1 MWKYNYSNELYH
13 AKRGRPKGSRVVNGK
28 VIFPSNF
35 VSIEEQKASNGQY
48 LINGPFNSKMEVSYK
63 TKNPVNSKTS
73 QIRAE
78 TSLTNAQ
85 TKQKETEAK
94 IEQDRFDRAVAE
106 RLRQEAEQA
115 REREAQAKERAAQAE
130 KNYAVSEA
138 YANGAIRRIEAES
151 RSRINEQ
158 NAESQN
164 RINELRASGEAEA
177 TRILNDFTENR
188 NNIDLEQLRIAN
200 ELSNER
206 TAKDNKIHFGHEK
219 QNLKQHKKEDKI
231 DYQNS
236 KEASKQ
242 LKFGNNIIRKAA
254 NETLK
259 QYKIDNDLANK
270 RTANADKMTNKNA
283 KETLNQTKITN
294 DLTNKQ
300 REIDIK
306 QRQKSYSID
315 NKIRLNEDRR
325 KEEADAQKLSA
336 ERDKQVISRR
346 AADVLRYDRASKS
359 LDDAGNRLSSG
370 ADIVNKISVR
380 EREKMDLSGL
390 SNDELRKQIDRYDL
404 EARYNER
411 FASPTKAARGK
422 RVLSNILYGAG
433 VGAKVSGSIASMLA
447 SMRSIKKL
455 DFDD

>member
-1 MWKYNYSNELYH
+1 MWKYNYSSELYH
-13 AKRGRPKGSRVVNGK
+13 AWPKGYRRGRDGK
-28 VIFPSNF
+28 PIGYT
-35 VSIEEQKASNGQY
+35 SIEEQKTSNGR
-48 LINGPFNSKMEVSYK
+48 IFRDGPMDSDMEISYK
-63 TKNPVNSKTS
+63 AKKPDDSLTKQKK
-73 QIRAE
+73 AE
-78 TSLTNAQ
+78 TSLIKAQ
-85 TKQKETEAK
+85 NETKKIEAE

-130 KNYAVSEA
+130 KDYAVSEA
-138 YANGAIRRIEAES
+138 AAAGAIKRLKVES
-151 RSRINEQ
+151 QNRINEQ

-177 TRILNDFTENR
+177 TRILNNFNENR
-188 NNIDLEQLRIAN
+188 NNIDLERRRIA
-200 ELSNER
+200 NER
-206 TAKDNKIHFGHEK
+206 TAKDDKIHFENEK
-219 QNLKQHKKEDKI
+219 QNLKQHKREDKI
-231 DYQNS
+231 SYQDS

-242 LKFGNNIIRKAA
+242 LKFGNNVIRKTV

-270 RTANADKMTNKNA
+270 RTANADKMTNKKA
-283 KETLNQTKITN
+283 KEDLNQIKINN
-294 DLTNKQ
+294 DLTNKEK
-300 REIDIK
+300 EIDIK
-306 QRQKSYSID
+306 QKQKSYSID
-315 NKIRLNEDRR
+315 NEIKLNEDRR

-370 ADIVNKISVR
+370 ADIVNKISVQ

-390 SNDELRKQIDRYDL
+390 SNDELRKRIDRYDL

>member
-1 MWKYNYSNELYH
+1 MWKYNYSSELYH
-13 AKRGRPKGSRVVNGK
+13 AWPKGYRRGRDGK
-28 VIFPSNF
+28 PIGYT
-35 VSIEEQKASNGQY
+35 SIEEQKTSNGR
-48 LINGPFNSKMEVSYK
+48 IFRDGPMDSDMEISYK
-63 TKNPVNSKTS
+63 SKKPDDSLTKQKK
-73 QIRAE
+73 AE
-78 TSLTNAQ
+78 TSLIKAQ
-85 TKQKETEAK
+85 NETKKIETE

-130 KNYAVSEA
+130 KDYAVSEA
-138 YANGAIRRIEAES
+138 AAAGAIKRLKVES
-151 RSRINEQ
+151 QNRINEQ

-177 TRILNDFTENR
+177 TRILNNFNENR
-188 NNIDLEQLRIAN
+188 NNIDLERRRIA
-200 ELSNER
+200 NER
-206 TAKDNKIHFGHEK
+206 TAKDDKIHFENEK
-219 QNLKQHKKEDKI
+219 QNLKQHKREDKI
-231 DYQNS
+231 SYQDS

-242 LKFGNNIIRKAA
+242 LKFGNNVIRKAV
-254 NETLK
+254 NENLK

-270 RTANADKMTNKNA
+270 RTANADKMTNKKA
-283 KETLNQTKITN
+283 KEDLNQIKINN
-294 DLTNKQ
+294 DLTNKEK
-300 REIDIK
+300 EIDIK
-306 QRQKSYSID
+306 QKQKSYSID
-315 NKIRLNEDRR
+315 NKIKLNEDRR

-370 ADIVNKISVR
+370 ADIVNKISVQ

-390 SNDELRKQIDRYDL
+390 SNDELRKRIDRYDL

>member
-1 MWKYNYSNELYH
+1 MWKYNYSSELYH
-13 AKRGRPKGSRVVNGK
+13 AWPKGYRRGRDGK
-28 VIFPSNF
+28 PIGYT
-35 VSIEEQKASNGQY
+35 SIEEQKTSNGR
-48 LINGPFNSKMEVSYK
+48 IFRDGPMDSDMEISYK
-63 TKNPVNSKTS
+63 AKKPDDSLTKQKK
-73 QIRAE
+73 AE
-78 TSLTNAQ
+78 TSLIKAQ
-85 TKQKETEAK
+85 NETKKIEAE

-130 KNYAVSEA
+130 KDYAVSEA
-138 YANGAIRRIEAES
+138 AAAGAIKRLKVES
-151 RSRINEQ
+151 QNRINEQ

-177 TRILNDFTENR
+177 TRILNNFNENR
-188 NNIDLEQLRIAN
+188 NNIDLERRRIA
-200 ELSNER
+200 NER
-206 TAKDNKIHFGHEK
+206 TAKDDKIHFENEK
-219 QNLKQHKKEDKI
+219 QNLKQHKREDKI
-231 DYQNS
+231 SYQDS

-242 LKFGNNIIRKAA
+242 LKFGNNVIRKAV

-270 RTANADKMTNKNA
+270 RTANADKMTNKKA
-283 KETLNQTKITN
+283 KEDLNQIKINN
-294 DLTNKQ
+294 DLTNKEK
-300 REIDIK
+300 EIDIK
-306 QRQKSYSID
+306 QKQKSYSID
-315 NKIRLNEDRR
+315 NKIKLNEDRR

-370 ADIVNKISVR
+370 ADIVNKISVQ

-390 SNDELRKQIDRYDL
+390 SNDELRKRIDRYDL

>member
-1 MWKYNYSNELYH
+1 MWKYNYSSELYH
-13 AKRGRPKGSRVVNGK
+13 AWPKGYRRGRDGK
-28 VIFPSNF
+28 PIGYT
-35 VSIEEQKASNGQY
+35 SIEEQKTSNGR
-48 LINGPFNSKMEVSYK
+48 IFRDGPMDSDMEISYK
-63 TKNPVNSKTS
+63 AKKPDDSLTKQKK
-73 QIRAE
+73 AE
-78 TSLTNAQ
+78 TSLIKAQ
-85 TKQKETEAK
+85 NETKKIEAE

-130 KNYAVSEA
+130 KDYAVSEA
-138 YANGAIRRIEAES
+138 AAAGAIKRLKVES
-151 RSRINEQ
+151 QNRINEQ

-177 TRILNDFTENR
+177 TRILNNFNENR
-188 NNIDLEQLRIAN
+188 NNIDLERRRIA
-200 ELSNER
+200 NER
-206 TAKDNKIHFGHEK
+206 TAKDDKIHFENEK
-219 QNLKQHKKEDKI
+219 QNLKQHKREDKI
-231 DYQNS
+231 SYQDS

-242 LKFGNNIIRKAA
+242 LKFGNNVIRKAV

-270 RTANADKMTNKNA
+270 RTANADKMTNKKA
-283 KETLNQTKITN
+283 KEDLNQIKINN
-294 DLTNKQ
+294 DLTNKEK
-300 REIDIK
+300 EIDIK
-306 QRQKSYSID
+306 QKQKSYSID
-315 NKIRLNEDRR
+315 NKIKLNEDRR

-370 ADIVNKISVR
+370 ADIVNKISVQ

>member
-1 MWKYNYSNELYH
+1 MWKYNYSSELYH
-13 AKRGRPKGSRVVNGK
+13 AWPKGHKRGLDGRPVNYTSVEEK
-28 VIFPSNF
+28 ELLNRRNF
-35 VSIEEQKASNGQY
+35 RD
-48 LINGPFNSKMEVSYK
+48 GPMDSDMEISYK
-63 TKNPVNSKTS
+63 AKKPDDSRMK
-73 QIRAE
+73 QIKAQI
-78 TSLTNAQ
+78 SLTNAQ
-85 TKQKETEAK
+85 NKAREIEARN
-94 IEQDRFDRAVAE
+94 EQARLDRAEAE

-130 KNYAVSEA
+130 KDYAVSEA
-138 YANGAIRRIEAES
+138 AAAGAIKRLKVES
-151 RSRINEQ
+151 QNRINEQ

-177 TRILNDFTENR
+177 TRILNNFNENR
-188 NNIDLEQLRIAN
+188 NNIDLERRRIA
-200 ELSNER
+200 NER
-206 TAKDNKIHFGHEK
+206 TAKDDKIHFENEK
-219 QNLKQHKKEDKI
+219 QNLKQHKREDKI
-231 DYQNS
+231 SYQDS

-242 LKFGNNIIRKAA
+242 LKFGNNVIRKAA

-270 RTANADKMTNKNA
+270 RTANADKITNKKA
-283 KETLNQTKITN
+283 KEDLNQIKINN
-294 DLTNKQ
+294 DLTNKEK
-300 REIDIK
+300 EIDIK

-370 ADIVNKISVR
+370 ADIVNKISVQ

-390 SNDELRKQIDRYDL
+390 SNDELRKRIDRYDL

>member
-1 MWKYNYSNELYH
+1 MWKYNYSSELWH
-13 AKRGRPKGSRVVNGK
+13 AQRGRPKGSRVVNGK
-28 VIFPSNF
+28 VILPAGWTPTEDEKSSNKKIF
-35 VSIEEQKASNGQY
+35 RD
-48 LINGPFNSKMEVSYK
+48 GPMDSDMEISYRARK
-63 TKNPVNSKTS
+63 PVNSKILQTK
-73 QIRAE
+73 AE
-78 TSLTNAQ
+78 TSLINAQ
-85 TKQKETEAK
+85 IKQKETKAK
-94 IEQDRFDRAVAE
+94 IEQDRLDRAAAE

-130 KNYAVSEA
+130 KDYAVSEA

-177 TRILNDFTENR
+177 TRILNDFTENK
-188 NNIDLEQLRIAN
+188 NYIDLEQRRIAN

-206 TAKDNKIHFGHEK
+206 TAKDNKIHFENEK
-219 QNLKQHKKEDKI
+219 QNLKQHKREDKI
-231 DYQNS
+231 SYQDS

-254 NETLK
+254 NETLN

-270 RTANADKMTNKNA
+270 RTANADKMTYKNA
-283 KETLNQTKITN
+283 KETLRQTKINN
-294 DLTNKQ
+294 DLTNKEK
-300 REIDIK
+300 EIDIK
-306 QRQKSYSID
+306 QKQKSNVID

-370 ADIVNKISVR
+370 ADIVNKISVQ

-390 SNDELRKQIDRYDL
+390 SNDELRKRIDRYDL

>member
-13 AKRGRPKGSRVVNGK
+13 AWPKGYKRGRDGK
-28 VIFPSNF
+28 PIGYT
-35 VSIEEQKASNGQY
+35 SIEEQKSSNGKY
-48 LINGPFNSKMEVSYK
+48 FRDGPMDSDMEISYK
-63 TKNPVNSKTS
+63 SRKPVDSKTS
-73 QIRAE
+73 QTRAE

-130 KNYAVSEA
+130 KDRAVSEA
-138 YANGAIRRIEAES
+138 FANGAIRKIETES

-177 TRILNDFTENR
+177 TRILNDFTENK
-188 NNIDLEQLRIAN
+188 NSIDLEQRRTAN

-270 RTANADKMTNKNA
+270 RTVNADKMTSKNA

-294 DLTNKQ
+294 DLTNKE

-370 ADIVNKISVR
+370 ADIVNKISVQ

-390 SNDELRKQIDRYDL
+390 SNDELRKRIDRYDL

>member
-1 MWKYNYSNELYH
+1 MWKYNYSSALWH
-13 AKRGRPKGSRVVNGK
+13 AQRGRPKGSRVVNGK
-28 VIFPSNF
+28 LIPPAGWTPTEDERS
-35 VSIEEQKASNGQY
+35 SNGR
-48 LINGPFNSKMEVSYK
+48 NFRDGPMDSDMEISYK
-63 TKNPVNSKTS
+63 AKKPDDSRTR
-73 QIRAE
+73 QIKAQ

-85 TKQKETEAK
+85 NKARETEAK
-94 IEQDRFDRAVAE
+94 IEQDRLDRAATE
-106 RLRQEAEQA
+106 RLRQEAE
-115 REREAQAKERAAQAE
+115 QAKERAAQAE

-138 YANGAIRRIEAES
+138 AAAGAIKRIEAES

-177 TRILNDFTENR
+177 TRILNNFNENK
-188 NNIDLEQLRIAN
+188 NYIDLEQRRIAN
-200 ELSNER
+200 ELSNKR
-206 TAKDNKIHFGHEK
+206 TAKDNKIHFENEK
-219 QNLKQHKKEDKI
+219 QNLKQHKREDKI
-231 DYQNS
+231 SYQDS

-242 LKFGNNIIRKAA
+242 LKFGNNIIRKAT

-294 DLTNKQ
+294 DLNNKQ

-370 ADIVNKISVR
+370 ADIVNKISVQ

-390 SNDELRKQIDRYDL
+390 SNDELRKRIDRYDL

>member
-1 MWKYNYSNELYH
+1 MWKYNYSSELYH
-13 AKRGRPKGSRVVNGK
+13 AWPKGYRRGRDGK
-28 VIFPSNF
+28 PIGYT
-35 VSIEEQKASNGQY
+35 SIEEQKTSNGR
-48 LINGPFNSKMEVSYK
+48 IFRDGPMDSDMETSYK
-63 TKNPVNSKTS
+63 AKKPDDSLTKQKK
-73 QIRAE
+73 AE
-78 TSLTNAQ
+78 TSLIKAQ
-85 TKQKETEAK
+85 NETKKIEAE

-130 KNYAVSEA
+130 KDYAVSEA
-138 YANGAIRRIEAES
+138 AAAGAIKRLKVES
-151 RSRINEQ
+151 QNRINEQ

-177 TRILNDFTENR
+177 TRILNNFNENR
-188 NNIDLEQLRIAN
+188 NNINLERRRIA
-200 ELSNER
+200 NER
-206 TAKDNKIHFGHEK
+206 TAKDDKIHFENEK
-219 QNLKQHKKEDKI
+219 QNLKQHKREDKI
-231 DYQNS
+231 SYQDS

-242 LKFGNNIIRKAA
+242 LKFGNNVIRKAV

-259 QYKIDNDLANK
+259 QYKIDNDLANE
-270 RTANADKMTNKNA
+270 RTANADKMTNKKA
-283 KETLNQTKITN
+283 KEDLNQIKINN
-294 DLTNKQ
+294 DLTNKEK
-300 REIDIK
+300 EIDIK
-306 QRQKSYSID
+306 QKQKSYSID
-315 NKIRLNEDRR
+315 NKIKLNEDRR
-325 KEEADAQKLSA
+325 KEEADAQKISA

-370 ADIVNKISVR
+370 ADIVNKISVQ

-390 SNDELRKQIDRYDL
+390 SNDELRKRIDRYDL

>member
-1 MWKYNYSNELYH
+1 MWKYNYSSELWH
-13 AKRGRPKGSRVVNGK
+13 AQRGRPKGSRVVNGK
-28 VIFPSNF
+28 LILPAGWTPTEDERS
-35 VSIEEQKASNGQY
+35 SNGR
-48 LINGPFNSKMEVSYK
+48 IFRDGPMDSDMEISYK
-63 TKNPVNSKTS
+63 SRKPVDSKTS
-73 QIRAE
+73 QIKAK

-94 IEQDRFDRAVAE
+94 IEQDRLDRAEAE

-115 REREAQAKERAAQAE
+115 RERETQAKEIAAQAE
-130 KNYAVSEA
+130 KDRAVSEA
-138 YANGAIRRIEAES
+138 FANGAIRRIEAES
-151 RSRINEQ
+151 QS
-158 NAESQN
+158 

-177 TRILNDFTENR
+177 TRILNDFTENK
-188 NNIDLEQLRIAN
+188 NSIDLEQRRIAN

-270 RTANADKMTNKNA
+270 RTANADKMANKNA

-370 ADIVNKISVR
+370 ADIVNKISVQ

-433 VGAKVSGSIASMLA
+433 IGAKVSGSIASMIA
-447 SMRSIKKL
+447 SMKSIKKL

>member
-1 MWKYNYSNELYH
+1 MWKYNYSSELYH
-13 AKRGRPKGSRVVNGK
+13 AWPKGHKRGLDGRPVNYTSVEEK
-28 VIFPSNF
+28 ELSNRRNF
-35 VSIEEQKASNGQY
+35 RD
-48 LINGPFNSKMEVSYK
+48 GPMDSDMEISYK
-63 TKNPVNSKTS
+63 AKKPDDSLTKQKK
-73 QIRAE
+73 AE
-78 TSLTNAQ
+78 TSLIKAQ
-85 TKQKETEAK
+85 NETKKIEAE
-94 IEQDRFDRAVAE
+94 IEQDRFDRAIAE
-106 RLRQEAEQA
+106 RLRQEVEQA

-130 KNYAVSEA
+130 KDYAVSEA
-138 YANGAIRRIEAES
+138 AAAGAIKRLKVES
-151 RSRINEQ
+151 QNRINEQ
-158 NAESQN
+158 NTESQN

-177 TRILNDFTENR
+177 TRILNNFNENR
-188 NNIDLEQLRIAN
+188 NNIDLERRRIA
-200 ELSNER
+200 NER
-206 TAKDNKIHFGHEK
+206 TAKDDKIHFENEK
-219 QNLKQHKKEDKI
+219 QNLKQHKREDKI
-231 DYQNS
+231 SYQDS

-242 LKFGNNIIRKAA
+242 LKFGNNVIRKAV
-254 NETLK
+254 NETLN

-270 RTANADKMTNKNA
+270 RTVNADKITNKKA
-283 KETLNQTKITN
+283 KEDLNQTKINN
-294 DLTNKQ
+294 DLTNKEK
-300 REIDIK
+300 EIDIK
-306 QRQKSYSID
+306 QKQKSYSID
-315 NKIRLNEDRR
+315 NKIKLNEDRR

-370 ADIVNKISVR
+370 ADIVNKISVQ

-390 SNDELRKQIDRYDL
+390 SNDELRKRIDRYDL

>member
-1 MWKYNYSNELYH
+1 MWKYNYSSELYH
-13 AKRGRPKGSRVVNGK
+13 AWPKGYRRGRDGK
-28 VIFPSNF
+28 PIGYT
-35 VSIEEQKASNGQY
+35 SIEEQKTSNGR
-48 LINGPFNSKMEVSYK
+48 IFRDGPMDSDMEISYK
-63 TKNPVNSKTS
+63 AKKPDNSLTKQKK
-73 QIRAE
+73 AE
-78 TSLTNAQ
+78 TSLIKAQ
-85 TKQKETEAK
+85 NETKKIEAE
-94 IEQDRFDRAVAE
+94 IEQDRFDRAVSE

-130 KNYAVSEA
+130 KDYAVSEA
-138 YANGAIRRIEAES
+138 AAAGAIKRLKVES
-151 RSRINEQ
+151 QNRINEQ

-177 TRILNDFTENR
+177 TRILNNFNENR
-188 NNIDLEQLRIAN
+188 NNIDLERRRIA
-200 ELSNER
+200 NER
-206 TAKDNKIHFGHEK
+206 TAKDDKIHFENEK
-219 QNLKQHKKEDKI
+219 QNLKQHKREDKI
-231 DYQNS
+231 SYQDS
-236 KEASKQ
+236 K
-242 LKFGNNIIRKAA
+242 
-254 NETLK
+254 ETLK

-270 RTANADKMTNKNA
+270 RTANADKMTNKKA
-283 KETLNQTKITN
+283 KEDLNQIKINN
-294 DLTNKQ
+294 DLTNK
-300 REIDIK
+300 EKEVDIK
-306 QRQKSYSID
+306 QKQKSYSID
-315 NKIRLNEDRR
+315 NKIKLNEDRR

-370 ADIVNKISVR
+370 ADIVNKISVQ

-390 SNDELRKQIDRYDL
+390 SNDELRKRIDRYDL

-447 SMRSIKKL
+447 SIRSIKKL

>member
-1 MWKYNYSNELYH
+1 MWKYNYSSELYH
-13 AKRGRPKGSRVVNGK
+13 AWPKGYRRGRDGK
-28 VIFPSNF
+28 PIGYT
-35 VSIEEQKASNGQY
+35 SIEEQKTSNGK
-48 LINGPFNSKMEVSYK
+48 NFRDGPMDSDMEISYK
-63 TKNPVNSKTS
+63 AKKPDDSLTKQKK
-73 QIRAE
+73 AE
-78 TSLTNAQ
+78 TSLIKAQ
-85 TKQKETEAK
+85 NETKKIEAE

-115 REREAQAKERAAQAE
+115 REREAQAKERVAQAE
-130 KNYAVSEA
+130 KDYAVSEA
-138 YANGAIRRIEAES
+138 AAAGAIKRLKVES
-151 RSRINEQ
+151 QNRINEQ

-177 TRILNDFTENR
+177 TRILNNFNENR
-188 NNIDLEQLRIAN
+188 NNIDLERRRIA
-200 ELSNER
+200 NER
-206 TAKDNKIHFGHEK
+206 TAKDDKIHFENEK
-219 QNLKQHKKEDKI
+219 QNLKQHKREDKI
-231 DYQNS
+231 SYQDS

-242 LKFGNNIIRKAA
+242 LKFGNNVIRKAV

-270 RTANADKMTNKNA
+270 RTANADKMTNKKA
-283 KETLNQTKITN
+283 KEDLNQIKINN
-294 DLTNKQ
+294 DLTNK
-300 REIDIK
+300 EKEVDIK
-306 QRQKSYSID
+306 QKQKSYSID
-315 NKIRLNEDRR
+315 NKIKLNEDRR

-370 ADIVNKISVR
+370 ADIVNKISVQ

-390 SNDELRKQIDRYDL
+390 SNDELRKRIDRYDL

>member
-1 MWKYNYSNELYH
+1 MWKYNYSSELYH
-13 AKRGRPKGSRVVNGK
+13 AWPKGHKRGLDGRPVNYT
-28 VIFPSNF
+28 
-35 VSIEEQKASNGQY
+35 SIEEKELSNRR
-48 LINGPFNSKMEVSYK
+48 NFRDGPMDSDMEISYK
-63 TKNPVNSKTS
+63 SRKPVNSETS
-73 QIRAE
+73 QIKAE

-115 REREAQAKERAAQAE
+115 REREAQAKEKAAQAE
-130 KNYAVSEA
+130 KDYAVSEA
-138 YANGAIRRIEAES
+138 YANGAVRRLEVES
-151 RSRINEQ
+151 QNRINEQ

-177 TRILNDFTENR
+177 TRILNNFNENR
-188 NNIDLEQLRIAN
+188 NNIDLERRRIAN

-206 TAKDNKIHFGHEK
+206 TAKDNKIHFENEK
-219 QNLKQHKKEDKI
+219 QNLKQHKREDKI
-231 DYQNS
+231 SYQNS

-254 NETLK
+254 NETLR

-270 RTANADKMTNKNA
+270 RTANADKMANKNA

-294 DLTNKQ
+294 DLNNKQ

-370 ADIVNKISVR
+370 ADIVNKISVQ

-390 SNDELRKQIDRYDL
+390 SNDELRKRIDRYDL

>member
-1 MWKYNYSNELYH
+1 MWKYNYSSELYH
-13 AKRGRPKGSRVVNGK
+13 AWPKGHKRGLDGRPVNYTSVEEK
-28 VIFPSNF
+28 ELSNRRNF
-35 VSIEEQKASNGQY
+35 RD
-48 LINGPFNSKMEVSYK
+48 GPMDSDMEISYK
-63 TKNPVNSKTS
+63 AKKPDDSLTKQKK
-73 QIRAE
+73 AE
-78 TSLTNAQ
+78 TSLIKAQ
-85 TKQKETEAK
+85 NETKKIEAE
-94 IEQDRFDRAVAE
+94 IEQDRFDRAIAE

-130 KNYAVSEA
+130 KDYAVSEA
-138 YANGAIRRIEAES
+138 AAAGAIKRLKVES
-151 RSRINEQ
+151 QNRINEQ
-158 NAESQN
+158 NTESQN

-177 TRILNDFTENR
+177 TRILNNFNENR
-188 NNIDLEQLRIAN
+188 NNIDLERRRIA
-200 ELSNER
+200 NER
-206 TAKDNKIHFGHEK
+206 TAKDDKIHFENEK
-219 QNLKQHKKEDKI
+219 QNLKQHKREDKI
-231 DYQNS
+231 SYQDS

-242 LKFGNNIIRKAA
+242 LKFGNNVIRKAV
-254 NETLK
+254 NETLN

-270 RTANADKMTNKNA
+270 RTVNADKITNKKA
-283 KETLNQTKITN
+283 KEDLNQTKINN
-294 DLTNKQ
+294 DLTNKEK
-300 REIDIK
+300 EIDIK
-306 QRQKSYSID
+306 QKQKSYSID
-315 NKIRLNEDRR
+315 NKIKLNEDRR

-370 ADIVNKISVR
+370 ADIVNKISVQ

-390 SNDELRKQIDRYDL
+390 SNDELRKRIDRYDL

>member
-1 MWKYNYSNELYH
+1 MWKYNYSSELYH
-13 AKRGRPKGSRVVNGK
+13 AWPKGYRRGRDGK
-28 VIFPSNF
+28 PIGYT
-35 VSIEEQKASNGQY
+35 SIEEQKTSNGR
-48 LINGPFNSKMEVSYK
+48 IFRDGPMDSDMEISYK
-63 TKNPVNSKTS
+63 AKKPDDSLTKQKK
-73 QIRAE
+73 AE
-78 TSLTNAQ
+78 TSLIKAQ
-85 TKQKETEAK
+85 NETKKIEAE

-130 KNYAVSEA
+130 KDYAVSEA
-138 YANGAIRRIEAES
+138 AAAGAIKRLKVES
-151 RSRINEQ
+151 QNRINEQ

-177 TRILNDFTENR
+177 TRILNNFNENR
-188 NNIDLEQLRIAN
+188 NNIDLERRRIA
-200 ELSNER
+200 NER
-206 TAKDNKIHFGHEK
+206 TAKDDKIHFENEK
-219 QNLKQHKKEDKI
+219 QNLKQHKREDKI
-231 DYQNS
+231 SYQDS

-242 LKFGNNIIRKAA
+242 LKFGNNVIRKAV

-270 RTANADKMTNKNA
+270 RTANADKMTNKKA
-283 KETLNQTKITN
+283 KEDLNQIKINN
-294 DLTNKQ
+294 DLTNKEK
-300 REIDIK
+300 EIDIK
-306 QRQKSYSID
+306 QKQKSYSID
-315 NKIRLNEDRR
+315 NKIKLNEDRR
-325 KEEADAQKLSA
+325 KEETDAQKLSA

-370 ADIVNKISVR
+370 ADIVNKISVQ

-390 SNDELRKQIDRYDL
+390 SNDELRKRIDRYDL

>member
-1 MWKYNYSNELYH
+1 MWKYNYSSELYH
-13 AKRGRPKGSRVVNGK
+13 AWPKGYRRGRDGK
-28 VIFPSNF
+28 PIGYT
-35 VSIEEQKASNGQY
+35 SIEEQKTSNGR
-48 LINGPFNSKMEVSYK
+48 IFRDGPMDSDMEISYK
-63 TKNPVNSKTS
+63 AKKPDDSLTKQKK
-73 QIRAE
+73 AE
-78 TSLTNAQ
+78 TSLIKAQ
-85 TKQKETEAK
+85 NETKKIEAE

-106 RLRQEAEQA
+106 RLRQKAEQA

-130 KNYAVSEA
+130 KDYAVSEA
-138 YANGAIRRIEAES
+138 AAAGAIKRLKVES
-151 RSRINEQ
+151 QNRINEQ

-177 TRILNDFTENR
+177 TRILNNFNENR
-188 NNIDLEQLRIAN
+188 NNIDLERRRIA
-200 ELSNER
+200 NER
-206 TAKDNKIHFGHEK
+206 TAKDDKIHFENEK
-219 QNLKQHKKEDKI
+219 QNLKQHKREDKI
-231 DYQNS
+231 SYQDS

-242 LKFGNNIIRKAA
+242 LKFGNNVIRKAV

-270 RTANADKMTNKNA
+270 RTANADKMTNKKA
-283 KETLNQTKITN
+283 KEDLNQIKINN
-294 DLTNKQ
+294 DLTNKEK
-300 REIDIK
+300 EIDIK
-306 QRQKSYSID
+306 QKQKSYSID
-315 NKIRLNEDRR
+315 NKIKLNEDRR

-370 ADIVNKISVR
+370 ADIVNKISVQ

-390 SNDELRKQIDRYDL
+390 SNDELRKRIDRYDL

>member
-1 MWKYNYSNELYH
+1 MWKYNYSSELYH
-13 AKRGRPKGSRVVNGK
+13 AWPKGYRRGRDGK
-28 VIFPSNF
+28 PIGYT
-35 VSIEEQKASNGQY
+35 SIEEQKTLNGR
-48 LINGPFNSKMEVSYK
+48 IFRDGPMDSDMEISYK
-63 TKNPVNSKTS
+63 AKKPDNSLTKQKK
-73 QIRAE
+73 AE
-78 TSLTNAQ
+78 TSLIKAQ
-85 TKQKETEAK
+85 NETKKIEAE

-115 REREAQAKERAAQAE
+115 REKEAQAKERAAQAE
-130 KNYAVSEA
+130 KDYAVSEA
-138 YANGAIRRIEAES
+138 AAAGAIKRLKVES
-151 RSRINEQ
+151 QNRINEQ

-177 TRILNDFTENR
+177 TRILNNFNENR
-188 NNIDLEQLRIAN
+188 NNIDLERRRIA
-200 ELSNER
+200 NER
-206 TAKDNKIHFGHEK
+206 TAKDDKIYFENEK
-219 QNLKQHKKEDKI
+219 QNLKQHKREDKI
-231 DYQNS
+231 SYQDS

-242 LKFGNNIIRKAA
+242 LKFGNNVIRKAV

-270 RTANADKMTNKNA
+270 RTANADKMTNKKA
-283 KETLNQTKITN
+283 KEDLNQIKINN
-294 DLTNKQ
+294 DLTNKEK
-300 REIDIK
+300 EIDIK
-306 QRQKSYSID
+306 QKQKSYSID
-315 NKIRLNEDRR
+315 NKIKLNEDRR

-370 ADIVNKISVR
+370 ADIVNKISVQ

-390 SNDELRKQIDRYDL
+390 SNDELRKRIDRYDL

>member
-1 MWKYNYSNELYH
+1 MWKYNYSSELCH
-13 AKRGRPKGSRVVNGK
+13 AWPKGYRRGRDGK
-28 VIFPSNF
+28 PIGYT
-35 VSIEEQKASNGQY
+35 SIEEQKTSNGR
-48 LINGPFNSKMEVSYK
+48 IFRDGPMDSDMEISYK
-63 TKNPVNSKTS
+63 AKKPDDSLTKQKK
-73 QIRAE
+73 AE
-78 TSLTNAQ
+78 TSLIKAQ
-85 TKQKETEAK
+85 NETKK
-94 IEQDRFDRAVAE
+94 IEAEIKQDRFDRVVAE
-106 RLRQEAEQA
+106 RLRQETEQA

-130 KNYAVSEA
+130 KDYAVSEA

-177 TRILNDFTENR
+177 TRILNDFTENK
-188 NNIDLEQLRIAN
+188 NYIDLEQRRIAN

-206 TAKDNKIHFGHEK
+206 TVKDNKIHFENEK

-231 DYQNS
+231 SYQDS

-242 LKFGNNIIRKAA
+242 LKFGNNVIRKAV

-270 RTANADKMTNKNA
+270 RTVNADKMTNKKA
-283 KETLNQTKITN
+283 KEDLNQIKINN
-294 DLTNKQ
+294 DLTNKEK
-300 REIDIK
+300 EIDIK
-306 QRQKSYSID
+306 QKQKSYSID
-315 NKIRLNEDRR
+315 NKIKLNEDRR

-370 ADIVNKISVR
+370 ADIVNKISVQ

-390 SNDELRKQIDRYDL
+390 SNDELRKRIDRYDL

>member
-1 MWKYNYSNELYH
+1 MWKYNYSSELWH
-13 AKRGRPKGSRVVNGK
+13 AQRGRPKGSRVVNGK
-28 VIFPSNF
+28 VIPPAGWTPTEDERS
-35 VSIEEQKASNGQY
+35 SNGRIFRDGQMD
-48 LINGPFNSKMEVSYK
+48 SDMQVSYRSAK
-63 TKNPVNSKTS
+63 PDDSRTKQIKAKTS
-73 QIRAE
+73 LMNALNRGKEIDARLEQERFNREE
-78 TSLTNAQ
+78 TTR
-85 TKQKETEAK
+85 
-94 IEQDRFDRAVAE
+94 I
-106 RLRQEAEQA
+106 RQE
-115 REREAQAKERAAQAE
+115 RDQAKERAAQAE
-130 KNYAVSEA
+130 KDRAVSEA
-138 YANGAIRRIEAES
+138 FANGAIRRIEAES

-177 TRILNDFTENR
+177 TRILNDFTENK
-188 NNIDLEQLRIAN
+188 NYIDLEQRRIAN

-206 TAKDNKIHFGHEK
+206 TAKDNKMHFENEK
-219 QNLKQHKKEDKI
+219 QNLKQHKREDKI
-231 DYQNS
+231 SYQDS

-242 LKFGNNIIRKAA
+242 LKFGNNVIRKAV

-270 RTANADKMTNKNA
+270 RTINADKITNKKA
-283 KETLNQTKITN
+283 KEDLNQIKINN
-294 DLTNKQ
+294 DLTNKEK
-300 REIDIK
+300 EIDIK

-370 ADIVNKISVR
+370 ADIVNKISVQ

-390 SNDELRKQIDRYDL
+390 SNDELRKRIDRYDL

>member
-1 MWKYNYSNELYH
+1 MWKYNYSSELWH
-13 AKRGRPKGSRVVNGK
+13 AQRGRPKGSRVVNGK
-28 VIFPSNF
+28 VILPAGWTPTEDDRS
-35 VSIEEQKASNGQY
+35 SNGR
-48 LINGPFNSKMEVSYK
+48 IFRDGPFNSKMEVSYK

-73 QIRAE
+73 QIKAE

-106 RLRQEAEQA
+106 RLRQEAE
-115 REREAQAKERAAQAE
+115 QAKERAAQAE

-177 TRILNDFTENR
+177 TRILNDFTENK
-188 NNIDLEQLRIAN
+188 NYIDLEQRRIAN

-206 TAKDNKIHFGHEK
+206 TAKDNKIHFRNEK
-219 QNLKQHKKEDKI
+219 QNLKQHKREDKI
-231 DYQNS
+231 AYQDS

-294 DLTNKQ
+294 DLNNKQ

-325 KEEADAQKLSA
+325 KEEADTQKLSA

-370 ADIVNKISVR
+370 ADIVNKISVQ

-390 SNDELRKQIDRYDL
+390 SNDELRKRIDRYDL

>member
-1 MWKYNYSNELYH
+1 MWKYNYSSELYH
-13 AKRGRPKGSRVVNGK
+13 AWPKGYRRGRDGK
-28 VIFPSNF
+28 PIGYT
-35 VSIEEQKASNGQY
+35 SIEEQKTLNGR
-48 LINGPFNSKMEVSYK
+48 IFRDGPMDSDMEISYK
-63 TKNPVNSKTS
+63 AKKPDNS
-73 QIRAE
+73 
-78 TSLTNAQ
+78 L
-85 TKQKETEAK
+85 TKQKKAETYLIKAQKETKKKEAE

-130 KNYAVSEA
+130 KDYAVSEA
-138 YANGAIRRIEAES
+138 AAAGAIKRLKVES
-151 RSRINEQ
+151 QNRINEQ

-177 TRILNDFTENR
+177 TRILNNFNENR
-188 NNIDLEQLRIAN
+188 NNIDLERRRIA
-200 ELSNER
+200 NER
-206 TAKDNKIHFGHEK
+206 TAKDDKIYFENEK
-219 QNLKQHKKEDKI
+219 QNLKQHKREDKI
-231 DYQNS
+231 SYQDS

-242 LKFGNNIIRKAA
+242 LKFGNNVIRKAV

-270 RTANADKMTNKNA
+270 RTANADKMTNKKA
-283 KETLNQTKITN
+283 KEDLNQIKINN
-294 DLTNKQ
+294 DLTNKEK
-300 REIDIK
+300 EIDIK
-306 QRQKSYSID
+306 QKQKAYSID
-315 NKIRLNEDRR
+315 NKIKLNEDRR

-370 ADIVNKISVR
+370 ADIVNKISVQ